1 MRAIALRWR
10 RSLAW
15 RVTTTILVLSVIVI
29 SLVGTTIYNKLSQG
43 IFQEKLN
50 TSIYDATTTTRS
62 AQLQLALAPYER
74 QTTVAKI
81 VGDILS
87 TTSVESAGTGRD
99 VALLPFPVTARQKFT
114 YKGTSNQLSLNS
126 IPVGLRTAVRAH
138 STPQWDHTSMVYA
151 DGKVDSGIV
160 VGNQLIIPNSGRYE
174 FYVFFSLKQQSDT
187 LNLIIRNLVIAGLGL
202 LLFIALLTLLLTR
215 QVISPL
221 REAARIAE
229 KLASGDLEQRMD
241 VHGESEIA
249 RLALAFNDM
258 AVSLNQQI
266 SRLENLSRLQQRFV
280 SDVSHE
286 LRTPLT
292 TIRMAAQVID
302 EAKSSFDPVLARSA
316 ELLVAQTERFEN
328 LLADLLEVSRFDA
341 QAAILDIQK
350 IDINE
355 LVRRTSDYLDPHGD
369 RIIHLHLP
377 QHAVWVE
384 ADARRI
390 ERILRNL
397 ITNAIDHREEGQV
410 DVTVAEGE
418 PNVAVSV
425 RDYGV
430 GFSEKD
436 RPFLFERF
444 WRADPSRSRIRGG
457 TGLGLAISLEDA
469 TLHQGT
475 LQAWGMPGKGANFL
489 LNLPKR
495 VGDVLGRSPLP
506 LVPEEFTTAD

>member
-1 MRAIALRWR
+1 M
-10 RSLAW
+10 
-15 RVTTTILVLSVIVI
+15 
-29 SLVGTTIYNKLSQG
+29 
-43 IFQEKLN
+43 
-50 TSIYDATTTTRS
+50 
-62 AQLQLALAPYER
+62 
-74 QTTVAKI
+74 
-81 VGDILS
+81 
-87 TTSVESAGTGRD
+87 
-99 VALLPFPVTARQKFT
+99 
-114 YKGTSNQLSLNS
+114 
-126 IPVGLRTAVRAH
+126 
-138 STPQWDHTSMVYA
+138 
-151 DGKVDSGIV
+151 
-160 VGNQLIIPNSGRYE
+160 
-174 FYVFFSLKQQSDT
+174 
-187 LNLIIRNLVIAGLGL
+187 
-202 LLFIALLTLLLTR
+202 
-215 QVISPL
+215 
-221 REAARIAE
+221 
-229 KLASGDLEQRMD
+229 
-241 VHGESEIA
+241 
-249 RLALAFNDM
+249 
-258 AVSLNQQI
+258 
-266 SRLENLSRLQQRFV
+266 
-280 SDVSHE
+280 
-286 LRTPLT
+286 
-292 TIRMAAQVID
+292 
-302 EAKSSFDPVLARSA
+302 
-316 ELLVAQTERFEN
+316 
-328 LLADLLEVSRFDA
+328 
-341 QAAILDIQK
+341 

-418 PNVAVSV
+418 QSVAVSV

-489 LNLPKR
+489 LNFPKR
-495 VGDVLGRSPLP
+495 VGDVLGGSPLP